1 MADFTSFQQLEAVH
15 SDYIFRHTSPDQV
28 KRDGPSPARPKTVPD
43 VIKKIQLSSRNSS
56 GSSSEN
62 EDFIRNRDSLQEE
75 KEIKQVDDKE
85 QVTGNIQGQGQNTI
99 GSSGLKAVENY
110 PNDMFTSKDLANLV
124 KSDNLPSFTVY
135 SSGRLGYG
143 ALSSNL
149 PQKHVQRCKK
159 RLANRARSV
168 SAEKLACRLV
178 TAK

>member
-43 VIKKIQLSSRNSS
+43 VMKKIQLSSRKSS

-75 KEIKQVDDKE
+75 NEIKQVDDKE
-85 QVTGNIQGQGQNTI
+85 QVNIQGQGHHTI
-99 GSSGLKAVENY
+99 GSSRLKAVENY
-110 PNDMFTSKDLANLV
+110 PNDMFTSKDLA